1 MLSLIQPQKGISNK
15 ALVILS
21 KHISLLFE
29 MCQDELMQIVDNMK
43 EEQRHFDVKMT
54 PIKIANDDSVEDP
67 ETKESEKV
75 LLSHQVFRHKVEMS
89 DRLFDLCRFSI
100 ANREIFNKIMS
111 AVEASKEQSTFKKM
125 INYMPNVLNFKRK

>member
-1 MLSLIQPQKGISNK
+1 
-15 ALVILS
+15 LS

-43 EEQRHFDVKMT
+43 EEQRRFDVKMT

-75 LLSHQVFRHKVEMS
+75 LLSH
-89 DRLFDLCRFSI
+89 
-100 ANREIFNKIMS
+100 
-111 AVEASKEQSTFKKM
+111 
-125 INYMPNVLNFKRK
+125 

>member
-1 MLSLIQPQKGISNK
+1 VLSLIQPQKGISNK

-54 PIKIANDDSVEDP
+54 PIKIASDDSVEDP

-75 LLSHQVFRHKVEMS
+75 LLSH
-89 DRLFDLCRFSI
+89 
-100 ANREIFNKIMS
+100 
-111 AVEASKEQSTFKKM
+111 
-125 INYMPNVLNFKRK
+125 